1 MGTSKEAYQ
10 EKLEAQLREWTA
22 KIAELKAKAD
32 KAKAEV
38 KMEYVEQIEKLRIQ
52 QAAAE
57 AKLQELRQSGEQAWE
72 DLKPGLERAWKE
84 LKTAV
89 DHARSRFM

>member
-89 DHARSRFM
+89 DHARSKFM